1 MIINLDYTGKSL
13 EEIYRPDENDII
25 IDNNNN
31 IIHEKEIERS
41 PKVVINGVT
50 FYYYRTPKLA
60 EKLAGHKVTLEID
73 ITTRKLEFIFE

>member
-50 FYYYRTPKLA
+50 FYYYRTSKLA

-73 ITTRKLEFIFE
+73 ITTRKLEFTFK